1 MFFNI
6 IGSKLGK
13 MRYNSHMNY
22 LNFHRLCLYTMAEM
36 YPGYF
41 KDTDMVL
48 KSGTQ
53 LRVKNISTSCI
64 ALLRYYRKYNNLEWN
79 GVNPHGIV
87 IDRFVREHEVERR
100 YAEDDWDSFDI
111 AYSSVSPEPAP
122 EIKELLKNFP
132 KACSN
137 AQLMEKINKMH
148 KDKVI
153 THNDF
158 NAQGGSK
165 YEFTYKSFKEIYTLL
180 NEEGLV

>member
-6 IGSKLGK
+6 IGSNFGE

-64 ALLRYYRKYNNLEWN
+64 ALLRYYCKYNNLEWN

-100 YAEDDWDSFDI
+100 YA
-111 AYSSVSPEPAP
+111 PEPAP

-165 YEFTYKSFKEIYTLL
+165 YEFTYKFFKEIYTLL